1 MGGGGGGGSAAGGT
15 GYSSSYN
22 FFQGGGGGGG
32 GGGGQ
37 GGGTMASRPVNA
49 YPNSTMDSFSLPPE
63 PTPPVTAPYS
73 QPLLSQGMM
82 QPSYFAAAA
91 NPNQYPSAAV
101 LPSQQFSMAPRQHQF
116 GYPQQQQP
124 GYNMFSSAS
133 SGYPLLHRSNGD
145 GGAIPHIKTE
155 PPDWSDVESEFHIL
169 SSPSP
174 GSSFISSVGDNPSPG
189 QNLGGLRPAVRPGG
203 PSGPCEYTSSS
214 LVTYHCMFASVK

>member
-1 MGGGGGGGSAAGGT
+1 MKSVLDTSVARRSVISTTSLMEQEVQEEGSLKVLSIELHYYYCTLYIQFVSHLYLTLDFGGSGAGGGGGDYMGGGGGGGSAAGGT

-145 GGAIPHIKTE
+145 GGAIPHIKT
-155 PPDWSDVESEFHIL
+155 
-169 SSPSP
+169 
-174 GSSFISSVGDNPSPG
+174 
-189 QNLGGLRPAVRPGG
+189 
-203 PSGPCEYTSSS
+203 
-214 LVTYHCMFASVK
+214 